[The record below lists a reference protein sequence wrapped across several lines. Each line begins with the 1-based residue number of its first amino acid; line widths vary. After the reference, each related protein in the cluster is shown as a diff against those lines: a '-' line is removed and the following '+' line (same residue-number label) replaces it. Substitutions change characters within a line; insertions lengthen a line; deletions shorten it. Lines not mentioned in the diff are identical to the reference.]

1 MVSTSGSEL
10 LPSSAVIS
18 FIENIFPHTY
28 LLTPNIPEALL
39 LLEYLGTNVPQ
50 ITSVGVM
57 SEVAKALQAHGP
69 KNVLLKGGHSP
80 FRKVASQYYTAENDE
95 QKEVVVDVLVSGT
108 EVVLIENPYIN
119 SKNTHGT
126 GCSLACMYKC
136 PYHEFSLTV
145 GKPSNSVNC
154 VQPRPRL
161 QSRRCGAL
169 VMQLCFRS
177 NQDVDSEPWKRKRAY
192 QPSSQQLHPSLRAV
206 TPPPNL
212 LLYPSSRSC

>member
-10 LPSSAVIS
+10 LPSSAVTS

-39 LLEYLGTNVPQ
+39 LLEYLGSDVPR

-57 SEVAKALQAHGP
+57 SEVAKTLQAHGP
-69 KNVLLKGGHSP
+69 KNVLLKGGHIP
-80 FRKVASQYYTAENDE
+80 FRKVANQYYTAENDE

-145 GKPSNSVNC
+145 ANLRTASIASN
-154 VQPRPRL
+154 L
-161 QSRRCGAL
+161 ACGFSLEDA
-169 VMQLCFRS
+169 VRS
-177 NQDVDSEPWKRKRAY
+177 SCSYVSAAIRT
-192 QPSSQQLHPSLRAV
+192 SI
-206 TPPPNL
+206 PNL
-212 LLYPSSRSC
+212 GKGNGPINHLHSNYILPFAP